1 MIWVRDF
8 KWQCEKEKKVE
19 KNLANL
25 SCPYRRVDD
34 LRSQPS
40 SSRLVKALQAI
51 NGTARHSAFLGL
63 WIAVLLLVQR
73 ERDPGE
79 GPIPRLDT
87 YLFVLLCITTLVV
100 ANLIGEEEGKLFEE
114 AEHSPANQ
122 RMEKQALGVRHG
134 ESVISLQLLGDYENL
149 LTHPQSVIW
158 GANQAAAKANLFVLG
173 HSGYLEHKNV
183 LEDCPGDLN
192 KWYGHI
198 SKGAWPFSTTNHG
211 WLISDYT
218 VEGLKA
224 VVLLSKI
231 APETVGTGGNPLLG
245 EQAIEESRNAI
256 VDALKE
262 SDLVFITAGMGGG
275 TGYGAAPVVAQAFEA
290 IERQQKNI
298 DTLIVIPNGRLLDI
312 ADKQMPLQHP
322 FCLVGNV
329 LGQGVQGISDIIIIP
344 GLVNVDFADAKVV
357 MKDSSIAMPGVGV
370 SSGKNRTEET
380 LEQATLAPLIGSS
393 I

>member
-1 MIWVRDF
+1 MAV
-8 KWQCEKEKKVE
+8 VE
-19 KNLANL
+19 SDNESESERGFEVENRESEDSRSKTD
-25 SCPYRRVDD
+25 RV
-34 LRSQPS
+34 
-40 SSRLVKALQAI
+40 
-51 NGTARHSAFLGL
+51 
-63 WIAVLLLVQR
+63 R

-122 RMEKQALGVRHG
+122 RMDKQALGVRHG

-149 LTHPQSVIW
+149 LTHPQSIIW
-158 GANQAAAKANLFVLG
+158 GANQAAAKANLFSLLCD
-173 HSGYLEHKNV
+173 HNPNSPANSKAARMFSE
-183 LEDCPGDLN
+183 N
-192 KWYGHI
+192 KREYNQRVREI
-198 SKGAWPFSTTNHG
+198 
-211 WLISDYT
+211 
-218 VEGLKA
+218 VEQ
-224 VVLLSKI
+224 S
-231 APETVGTGGNPLLG
+231 TGGNPLLG

-262 SDLVFITAGMGGG
+262 SDLVFITVGMGGG

-322 FCLVGNV
+322 FCLAGNV
-329 LGQGVQGISDIIIIP
+329 LGQGVQGISDIIIIL

-357 MKDSSIAMPGVGV
+357 MKDSSTAMPGDITLQEVKKVCQLLKDCHHLLKKHFGV
-370 SSGKNRTEET
+370 LIMERGCAGDNYSGQNEIVRENSDNDSER
-380 LEQATLAPLIGSS
+380 
-393 I
+393 

>member
-1 MIWVRDF
+1 MD
-8 KWQCEKEKKVE
+8 CS
-19 KNLANL
+19 ATA
-25 SCPYRRVDD
+25 
-34 LRSQPS
+34 S
-40 SSRLVKALQAI
+40 SKGNILQHI
-51 NGTARHSAFLGL
+51 YSIFIMFVGL
-63 WIAVLLLVQR
+63 HLTD

-122 RMEKQALGVRHG
+122 RMDKQALGVRHG

-192 KWYGHI
+192 KWYCHI

-218 VEGLKA
+218 SEGLKA

-231 APETVGTGGNPLLG
+231 APETVGEPIDLKRLYDYMNVILSLQGVDFYAINTYAQALLNSIVENPIKIGEVLTRGLDQALYLHSTGGNPLLG

-262 SDLVFITAGMGGG
+262 SDLVFITVGMGGG
-275 TGYGAAPVVAQAFEA
+275 T
-290 IERQQKNI
+290 
-298 DTLIVIPNGRLLDI
+298 
-312 ADKQMPLQHP
+312 
-322 FCLVGNV
+322 
-329 LGQGVQGISDIIIIP
+329 
-344 GLVNVDFADAKVV
+344 
-357 MKDSSIAMPGVGV
+357 
-370 SSGKNRTEET
+370 
-380 LEQATLAPLIGSS
+380 
-393 I
+393 